1 MREFRSKSEIISCTT
16 EDQRETLY
24 VCPLNCRAQIPL
36 VYIVNA
42 NGNTDVTFEWYRAS
56 EDTYYYILEGKNLS
70 QGGTIQLSDSY
81 IVLEPGD
88 KLEVTPSGN
97 ATPEIDALCTA
108 EEFFFGNAARN

>member
-1 MREFRSKSEIISCTT
+1 MERVKTPIISCTV

-24 VCPLNCRAQIPL
+24 TCPANCRTKVPL

-42 NGNTDVTFEWYRAS
+42 NGTTDVTFEIFKAV
-56 EDTYYYILEGKNLS
+56 DNFHYYVLSGKNFS
-70 QGGTIQLSDSY
+70 EAEFIQFSDAY

-97 ATPEIDALCTA
+97 TTPVIDALCTV
-108 EEFFFGNAARN
+108 EETFYGNSPLG